1 MPLQAILANIP
12 DNQMIRVMAEMTAT
26 GKRASAVSS
35 AGYSH
40 GEGRVAEAEGAIKIA
55 LLNEETENR

>member
-1 MPLQAILANIP
+1 
-12 DNQMIRVMAEMTAT
+12 MIRVMAEMTAT